1 MKTSNTKE
9 KILNVSL
16 KLFAQKSYNGAS
28 IREIAKEIGIRESAI
43 YNHFQSKDEILNEII
58 SSFSKRNFGSLVLTD
73 KLINNISK
81 PEKFFQ
87 LLANNLLEFWNIEEE
102 RMFIKLLMS
111 KNINDAAQIQ
121 YSLYDYFRDFEKLCS
136 FIFKEMMNHKFI
148 RKNNVDVLSKEF
160 LSPLFLMEI
169 EMIFNAEG
177 KSDYK
182 LNTKKHAEFFWL
194 AVRN

>member
-1 MKTSNTKE
+1 MKFSNTKE
-9 KILNVSL
+9 KILDVAL
-16 KLFAQKSYNGAS
+16 KLFSQKSYSGAS

-43 YNHFQSKDEILNEII
+43 YNHFTSKDEILNEII
-58 SSFSKRNFGSLVLTD
+58 SRFSERNFGPIILTD

-81 PEKFFQ
+81 PKKFFQ
-87 LLANNLLEFWNIEEE
+87 LLANNLLEFWGLEKE

-111 KNINDAAQIQ
+111 KNIDGSSKIQ
-121 YSLYDYFRDFEKLCS
+121 YSFYDYFKDFEKLCS

-169 EMIFNAEG
+169 ELIFDAKET
-177 KSDYK
+177 SDYT
-182 LNTKKHAEFFWL
+182 LNTKKHAEFFWNS
-194 AVRN
+194 VRN

>member
-1 MKTSNTKE
+1 MKHSNTKE
-9 KILNVSL
+9 KILDVAL
-16 KLFAQKSYNGAS
+16 KLFSQKSYSGAS
-28 IREIAKEIGIRESAI
+28 IREISKEIGIRESAI
-43 YNHFQSKDEILNEII
+43 YNHFNSKDEILSKII
-58 SSFSKRNFGSLVLTD
+58 SNFSKRNFGSLILTD

-87 LLANNLLEFWNIEEE
+87 LLSNNLLEFWSIDQE

-111 KNINDAAQIQ
+111 KNIEGTSQIQ
-121 YSLYDYFRDFEKLCS
+121 YSLYDYFKDFEKLCS

-148 RKNNVDVLSKEF
+148 RKSNVDVLSKEF

-169 EMIFNAEG
+169 ELIFNTN
-177 KSDYK
+177 KTSDYK
-182 LNTKKHAEFFWL
+182 LNTKKHAEFFWN